1 MSSFV
6 SFHLSP
12 NDRRVRFRG
21 PLSPFVSF
29 GFPLRCFL
37 FRLSADLVAEVV
49 VCWPSSSLFTGVGVH
64 LSLTFAVHLSLV
76 IYFYT
81 GPSNGFLL
89 LFAFNVFCG
98 PLEVITHS
106 NVFYSVCF
114 QPFIQ
119 SCVAHNKTVP

>member
-1 MSSFV
+1 M
-6 SFHLSP
+6 
-12 NDRRVRFRG
+12 
-21 PLSPFVSF
+21 
-29 GFPLRCFL
+29 
-37 FRLSADLVAEVV
+37 
-49 VCWPSSSLFTGVGVH
+49 CWPSSSLFTGVGVH

>member
-1 MSSFV
+1 MVACEAESEAGGC
-6 SFHLSP
+6 
-12 NDRRVRFRG
+12 VRFRG
-21 PLSPFVSF
+21 PLSSFVSF
-29 GFPLRCFL
+29 GFLLRCFL